1 SIFLGIVLTG
11 TPQNQR
17 QIEKRYGKSLTHTTD
32 TIRKHTMMHP
42 TTRKWLY
49 GVATAITLLMGA
61 YGLLDEQLIAAWN
74 MVAAA
79 IFGVATINT
88 NTNTT
93 DGMPRHAKETQS

>member
-1 SIFLGIVLTG
+1 M
-11 TPQNQR
+11 N
-17 QIEKRYGKSLTHTTD
+17 
-32 TIRKHTMMHP
+32 P

-79 IFGVATINT
+79 IFGVATLNT
-88 NTNTT
+88 KTTTT
-93 DGMPRHAKETQS
+93 DGMPRHAKESHT

>member
-1 SIFLGIVLTG
+1 
-11 TPQNQR
+11 
-17 QIEKRYGKSLTHTTD
+17 
-32 TIRKHTMMHP
+32 MMHP

-88 NTNTT
+88 KTNTT